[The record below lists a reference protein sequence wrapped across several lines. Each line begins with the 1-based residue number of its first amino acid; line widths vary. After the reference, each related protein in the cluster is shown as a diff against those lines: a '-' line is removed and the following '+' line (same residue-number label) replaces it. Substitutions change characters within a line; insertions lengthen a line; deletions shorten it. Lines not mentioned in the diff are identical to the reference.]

1 MGQARQR
8 KLQAEKFEA
17 LDRTWLLS
25 LSSDERQVVEV
36 ASRIHQKLVMEGGM
50 WGGCYHLSFFLKRYL
65 KKQRNI
71 EVDVIVG
78 WVGEDSW
85 QGVASHAWVE
95 LGGRKVDMALSRTE
109 DPQTL
114 PTGSFILLD
123 RVLLQGMADYR
134 YYREIPE
141 HAKEALIQLALAP
154 GTAATSRLAR
164 QRHRQMLA
172 MVDDET
178 AIDQYLASVAGGM
191 DYCNLALLA
200 GLSLE

>member
-8 KLQAEKFEA
+8 KLQAEKFQT

-36 ASRIHQKLVMEGGM
+36 ASRIHQKVVMEGGM

-95 LGGRKVDMALSRTE
+95 FGGRKVDMALSRTE

-123 RVLLQGMADYR
+123 RVLLPGMADYR

-141 HAKEALIQLALAP
+141 QAKEALIQLALASD
-154 GTAATSRLAR
+154 TAVTSRLAH

-178 AIDQYLASVAGGM
+178 AIDQYLASVVGGM
-191 DYCNLALLA
+191 DYRNLALLA
-200 GLSLE
+200 GLPLE

>member
-8 KLQAEKFEA
+8 KLESQKFEA

-25 LSSDERQVVEV
+25 LSSEERQIVEV
-36 ASRIHQKLVMEGGM
+36 ASRVHQKVVMEGGM

-71 EVDVIVG
+71 EVEVVVG

-95 LGGRKVDMALSRTE
+95 FGGRKIDVALSRTE
-109 DPQTL
+109 DSRTL

-123 RVLLQGMADYR
+123 
-134 YYREIPE
+134 
-141 HAKEALIQLALAP
+141 
-154 GTAATSRLAR
+154 
-164 QRHRQMLA
+164 
-172 MVDDET
+172 
-178 AIDQYLASVAGGM
+178 
-191 DYCNLALLA
+191 
-200 GLSLE
+200 LSLIHI

>member
-8 KLQAEKFEA
+8 KLESQKFEA

-25 LSSDERQVVEV
+25 LSSEERQIVEV
-36 ASRIHQKLVMEGGM
+36 ASRVHQKVVMEGGM

-71 EVDVIVG
+71 EVEVVVG

-95 LGGRKVDMALSRTE
+95 FGGRKIDVALSRTE
-109 DPQTL
+109 DSRTL

-134 YYREIPE
+134 YYREVPE
-141 HAKEALIQLALAP
+141 HAKDALIRLALAP
-154 GTAATSRLAR
+154 ETAATSRLAH

-172 MVDDET
+172 MVDDEP
-178 AIDQYLASVAGGM
+178 AIDRYLASLTGGM
-191 DYCNLALLA
+191 GYRQLALLA
-200 GLSLE
+200 GLPLD